1 MRSVPSSFKT
11 VCFLFVCFCLYMV
24 CMCICLSHM
33 CGVGVHVCSCMYTW
47 TCGGLRCFMV
57 LPLYLLRHSLS
68 VRPRVRNTAS
78 LTSQLALE
86 IPCVYFLW
94 LELQVG
100 HHIHPVFTWALG
112 SPNYRPHDGSIS
124 ASTTEFLL
132 KSQAGFNTDYGMFQ
146 SLPTLGAL

>member
-1 MRSVPSSFKT
+1 MHVYMLVSYVWGGGTCVLMYVHMNMWGPEVFHDSST
-11 VCFLFVCFCLYMV
+11 V
-24 CMCICLSHM
+24 
-33 CGVGVHVCSCMYTW
+33 
-47 TCGGLRCFMV
+47 
-57 LPLYLLRHSLS
+57 LLRHSLS

-100 HHIHPVFTWALG
+100 HHIHAAFTWALG

-132 KSQAGFNTDYGMFQ
+132 KSQAGFNTNYGMFQ
-146 SLPTLGAL
+146 SLPTLGALKMWPEFAMERSDSEEGLSGG